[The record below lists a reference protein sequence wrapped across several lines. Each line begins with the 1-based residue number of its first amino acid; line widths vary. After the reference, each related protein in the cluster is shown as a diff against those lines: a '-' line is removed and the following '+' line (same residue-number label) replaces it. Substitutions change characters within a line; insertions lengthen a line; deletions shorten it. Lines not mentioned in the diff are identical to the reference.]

1 MISVYQ
7 LKPKFQSLLRPLV
20 NKLFNAGVTA
30 NQVTIAACVGSLVIA
45 LVVGLL
51 ASHAWVFWLVPLWMF
66 IRMALNAIDGMLARE
81 FNQKSGLGAYL
92 NELCDVI
99 ADSALFLVFAF
110 VATVNPSLVVLVVI
124 LSLLTEYAGVMA
136 PLVGASR
143 RYDGP
148 MGKSDRALVFGVI
161 SAGIAIGWLPLTWI
175 NLLLWVIAALLVY
188 TLVNRIKQGLKEISH
203 H

>member
-7 LKPKFQSLLRPLV
+7 LKPKFQALLRPLV
-20 NKLFNAGVTA
+20 QKLFDAKITA
-30 NQVTIAACVGSLVIA
+30 NQVTIAACIGSLLVA
-45 LVVGLL
+45 LIVVL
-51 ASHAWVFWLVPLWMF
+51 ASSHLWVFWLIPLWMF

-81 FNQKSGLGAYL
+81 FGQKSNLGAYF
-92 NELCDVI
+92 NELADVI

-110 VATVNPSLVVLVVI
+110 VISVNPMLVVFVVI
-124 LSLLTEYAGVMA
+124 LSLLTEYAGVMG

-148 MGKSDRALVFGVI
+148 MGKSDRALAFGVI

-175 NLLLWVIAALLVY
+175 NPLLWIIAGLLVY
-188 TLVNRIKQGLKEISH
+188 TLVNRIRQGLKEVANN
-203 H
+203 

>member
-7 LKPKFQSLLRPLV
+7 LKPKFQALLRPLV
-20 NKLFNAGVTA
+20 EKLFNAKITA
-30 NQVTIAACVGSLVIA
+30 NQVTVVACIGSLLVA
-45 LVVGLL
+45 LIIILL
-51 ASHAWVFWLVPLWMF
+51 VAHLWVFWLIPIWMF

-81 FNQKSGLGAYL
+81 FGQKSSLGAYF

-99 ADSALFLVFAF
+99 ADSALFLIFAF
-110 VATVNPSLVVLVVI
+110 VFSVNPMLVMLVVI
-124 LSLLTEYAGVMA
+124 LSLLTEYAGVMG

-148 MGKSDRALVFGVI
+148 MGKSDRALAFGVI

-175 NLLLWVIAALLVY
+175 NPLLWIIAGLLIY
-188 TLVNRIKQGLKEISH
+188 TLVNRIKQGLKEINGQ
-203 H
+203 